1 MDASKQ
7 KLAVAGGTI
16 LAVICLAAC
25 GAATNPG
32 SDSATTVAPATPAAT
47 PRQVTPKNGG
57 GSPGQGPL
65 VVSGPAS
72 LPGSD
77 HQVVLRDRTLIITSA
92 TRHPGPAHGTVLIDL
107 NLVVRN
113 TSGRPIK
120 NMPAFFQLIGPEGDS
135 FNYQYK
141 SSGTFYRPIGARTSR
156 AGLAE
161 FEIPAAAAAR
171 LSLLY
176 RPEVARDTALIQ
188 LHVR

>member
-7 KLAVAGGTI
+7 KLAVAGGTM

-25 GAATNPG
+25 GSTTNPG
-32 SDSATTVAPATPAAT
+32 SGSAATVAPAPAAT

-72 LPGSD
+72 LPGSGR
-77 HQVVLRDRTLIITSA
+77 QVVLRDRTLIITSV
-92 TRHPGPAHGTVLIDL
+92 TKHPGPAHGSVLIDL

-113 TSGRPIK
+113 TSGRSIK

-141 SSGTFYRPIGARTSR
+141 SSDNFYRPIGAGTSR
-156 AGLAE
+156 AGLTQ
-161 FEIPAAAAAR
+161 FEIPAAAAAS

-188 LHVR
+188 LKVR